1 MEEQDS
7 SELRFGRALGQADA
21 QAPVAASQSSVC
33 LYLLPGWD
41 GDLNRPL
48 VSEDV
53 TWARSSL
60 STLASTVVTQPLT
73 FSPQL
78 QRTWC

>member
-7 SELRFGRALGQADA
+7 TELRFGRALGQADA
-21 QAPVAASQSSVC
+21 QVQVAASQSSIC
-33 LYLLPGWD
+33 LHLLPGWD
-41 GDLNRPL
+41 GDLNRTL

-53 TWARSSL
+53 TWARS

-78 QRTWC
+78 QSTWC